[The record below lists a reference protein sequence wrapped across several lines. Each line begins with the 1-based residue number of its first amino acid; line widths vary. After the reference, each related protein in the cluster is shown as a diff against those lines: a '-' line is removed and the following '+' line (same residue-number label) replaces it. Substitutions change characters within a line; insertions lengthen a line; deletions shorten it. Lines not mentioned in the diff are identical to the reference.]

1 MNTQDLHNP
10 VGFWSGIG
18 LANGHLE
25 KESCATNRYWL
36 PCVDIGTFKMSTAT
50 ISQGLQAI
58 TGCKGAGLF
67 LGALAIWHFAQR
79 PQ

>member
-1 MNTQDLHNP
+1 MATWINSLVQP
-10 VGFWSGIG
+10 IGIG
-18 LANGHLE
+18 HLVL
-25 KESCATNRYWL
+25 TL
-36 PCVDIGTFKMSTAT
+36 QPCVDIATFKMSTAT

-67 LGALAIWHFAQR
+67 LGALAIWHFAQC